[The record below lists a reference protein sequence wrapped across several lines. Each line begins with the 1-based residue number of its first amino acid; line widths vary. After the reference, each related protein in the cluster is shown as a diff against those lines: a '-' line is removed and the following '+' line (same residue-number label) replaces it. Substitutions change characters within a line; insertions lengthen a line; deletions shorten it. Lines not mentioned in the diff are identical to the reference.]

1 MDTIAA
7 ILAIPSAI
15 LNAMRIWQHLRK
27 RTR

>member
-1 MDTIAA
+1 MNTITA
-7 ILAIPSAI
+7 ILAIPSAV